1 MPPLTVHTAVAKQ
14 VADRLRVALID
25 DQRGSLYLGS
35 TAPDIRVLTRWDR
48 ERTHFF
54 DLHTFDEQDGV
65 STLLETHPDLAEPA
79 KLAGRTASFIA
90 GYITHLVMDQMWINN
105 VYRPYFGERSPLGG
119 DVRANVMDRALQFSM
134 DSERRNDRD
143 LMLHVMNEVAECDL
157 DLNIGFIDDDT
168 LRQWHGFV
176 VQLAEQMPDWD
187 RYRAGA
193 RRHLERSGVE
203 VGPDFEELMNSLP
216 DLVDEALRYLTPELV
231 ETYIEESAEEC
242 VRTVRDYLQ
251 CE

>member
-65 STLLETHPDLAEPA
+65 AVLLETHPDLAEPSQ
-79 KLAGRTASFIA
+79 LAGSTASFIA

-143 LMLHVMNEVAECDL
+143 LMLHVMNEVAACDL
-157 DLNIGFIDDDT
+157 DLNIGFIDGDT

-231 ETYIEESAEEC
+231 ESYIEESAEEC
-242 VRTVRDYLQ
+242 VRSVRDYLE